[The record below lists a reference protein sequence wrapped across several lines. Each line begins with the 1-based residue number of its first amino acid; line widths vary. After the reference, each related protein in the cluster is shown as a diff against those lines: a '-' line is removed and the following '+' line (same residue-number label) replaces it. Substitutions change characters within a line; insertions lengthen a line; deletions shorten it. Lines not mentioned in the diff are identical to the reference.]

1 MKRIDP
7 ERIKSIKAS
16 INASTNEIPDDIRSL
31 IDAPVTGNF
40 EDCVKRT
47 KATMESLVTT
57 VDSLDQ
63 YLDSVADAFAATE
76 AALAAAINGGIY
88 IKAPESRAERRERY
102 IQGGKNSQERHNRRK
117 MVEIAESQYKDFP

>member
-7 ERIKSIKAS
+7 ERIKSIKAN
-16 INASTNEIPDDIRSL
+16 IDASSDEIPDDIRSL

-63 YLDSVADAFAATE
+63 YLNSVADAFAATDT
-76 AALAAAINGGIY
+76 ALAAAINGGLY
-88 IKAPESRAERRERY
+88 SVPPKQTWKARRQMLRKASIMSSCQVLNSR
-102 IQGGKNSQERHNRRK
+102 
-117 MVEIAESQYKDFP
+117 F

>member
-16 INASTNEIPDDIRSL
+16 INASSNEIPDDIRSL

-76 AALAAAINGGIY
+76 AALAAAIDGGIY

-102 IQGGKNSQERHNRRK
+102 IQGGKDSKERHNRRK

>member
-47 KATMESLVTT
+47 KTTMESLVTT

-76 AALAAAINGGIY
+76 AALVAAIDGVIY

-102 IQGGKNSQERHNRRK
+102 IQGGKDSKERHNRRK